1 MYTQLTY
8 SDAMSKRNIFS
19 ELSTAL
25 VEAKQ
30 HSENKLTLKT
40 HTIETPQDLDI
51 SPKEIMSLREKF
63 NMSRGVFA
71 KCLHTSSRTLEN
83 WEQGR
88 SKPNEQA
95 ITLLKLVKSHPE
107 TLAHI
112 AAL

>member
-1 MYTQLTY
+1 
-8 SDAMSKRNIFS
+8 MSKRNLFS
-19 ELSTAL
+19 ELNTAL
-25 VEAKQ
+25 IEAKQ
-30 HSENKLTLKT
+30 HSKNKLTLKS
-40 HTIETPQDLDI
+40 HTIEIPQNINI
-51 SPKEIMSLREKF
+51 SPKEIVKLRENF

-71 KCLHTSSRTLEN
+71 KYLHTSSRTLEN

>member
-1 MYTQLTY
+1 
-8 SDAMSKRNIFS
+8 MSKRNLFS

-25 VEAKQ
+25 TEAKS

-40 HTIETPQDLDI
+40 HSLETPHELNI
-51 SPKEIMSLREKF
+51 SPKEILSIRETF

-71 KCLHTSSRTLEN
+71 NYLHTSPRTLEN

-95 ITLLKLVKSHPE
+95 VTLLKLVKSHPE
-107 TLAHI
+107 TLDHI

>member
-1 MYTQLTY
+1 MN
-8 SDAMSKRNIFS
+8 KRNLFA

-25 VEAKQ
+25 TDAKQ

-40 HTIETPQDLDI
+40 HVLETPHNLQI
-51 SPKEIMSLREKF
+51 SPKEIMGLRERF

-71 KCLHTSSRTLEN
+71 KYLHTSSRTLEN

-95 ITLLKLVKSHPE
+95 VTLLKLVKSHPE
-107 TLAHI
+107 TLSHI

>member
-1 MYTQLTY
+1 MN
-8 SDAMSKRNIFS
+8 KRNLYA
-19 ELSTAL
+19 ELSASLT
-25 VEAKQ
+25 EARQ

-40 HTIETPQDLDI
+40 HTIETPHDLTI
-51 SPKEIMSLREKF
+51 TPAEIMDLRENF

-71 KCLHTSSRTLEN
+71 QYLHISSRTLEN

>member
-1 MYTQLTY
+1 
-8 SDAMSKRNIFS
+8 MSKRNLFS
-19 ELSTAL
+19 ELSGAL
-25 VEAKQ
+25 NEAKQ

-40 HTIETPQDLDI
+40 HSVEIPDGLTI
-51 SPKEIMSLREKF
+51 SPDEIINLREKF
-63 NMSRGVFA
+63 NMSRGLFA
-71 KCLHTSSRTLEN
+71 KYLHTSSRTLEN

-107 TLAHI
+107 TLEHI

>member
-1 MYTQLTY
+1 MH
-8 SDAMSKRNIFS
+8 KRNLFS
-19 ELSTAL
+19 ELSATLA
-25 VEAKQ
+25 EAKQ

-40 HTIETPQDLDI
+40 HSIEIPRELDM
-51 SPKEIMSLREKF
+51 SPIEIVSLREKF
-63 NMSRGVFA
+63 NMSRAVFA
-71 KCLHTSSRTLEN
+71 KYLHTSSRTLEN

-95 ITLLKLVKSHPE
+95 VTLLKLVKSFPE

>member
-1 MYTQLTY
+1 
-8 SDAMSKRNIFS
+8 MSKRNLFE

-25 VEAKQ
+25 TDAKL

-40 HTIETPQDLDI
+40 HAIETPHDLVI
-51 SPKEIMSLREKF
+51 SPKEIMNLRENF
-63 NMSRGVFA
+63 NMSRSVFA
-71 KCLHTSSRTLEN
+71 KYLHTSSRTLEN

-95 ITLLKLVKSHPE
+95 VTLLKLVKSHPE
-107 TLAHI
+107 TLTHI

>member
-1 MYTQLTY
+1 MN
-8 SDAMSKRNIFS
+8 KRNLFT

-25 VEAKQ
+25 TDAKL

-40 HTIETPQDLDI
+40 HVLETPHDLNM
-51 SPKEIMSLREKF
+51 SPKEIVNLREKF

-71 KCLHTSSRTLEN
+71 KYLHTSSRTLEN

-107 TLAHI
+107 TLSYI

>member
-1 MYTQLTY
+1 
-8 SDAMSKRNIFS
+8 MSKRNLFN
-19 ELSTAL
+19 ELSSAL
-25 VEAKQ
+25 TDAKL
-30 HSENKLTLKT
+30 HSENKITLKT
-40 HTIETPQDLDI
+40 HVLEIPHDLKM
-51 SPKEIMSLREKF
+51 SPKEILNLREEF

-71 KCLHTSSRTLEN
+71 KYLHTSSRTLEN

-107 TLAHI
+107 TLSHI